1 VALVYPAHALASIVL
16 PVPGGP
22 YNKTP
27 LGGLEKIY
35 TKKIVY
41 LIPIFSN
48 FSLCVIGKTIAS
60 LNSIIYFSKPPI
72 SV

>member
-1 VALVYPAHALASIVL
+1 VALVCPAHALASIVL

-27 LGGLEKIY
+27 LGGLQKLYQKI
-35 TKKIVY
+35 IY